1 MESAQIVSVLLQ
13 CQDVL
18 KIESHFQELL
28 KSAISL
34 EDVSKTHV
42 VSTPHLLIIEKQ
54 LPSLSS
60 YQKCT
65 DGILYGLPIL
75 FEWNEKTV
83 LYIRFSL
90 CFYYKNV
97 FTN

>member
-13 CQDVL
+13 CQDAL
-18 KIESHFQELL
+18 KIESHSQELL

-54 LPSLSS
+54 LLNLSS
-60 YQKCT
+60 
-65 DGILYGLPIL
+65 
-75 FEWNEKTV
+75 
-83 LYIRFSL
+83 
-90 CFYYKNV
+90 
-97 FTN
+97 

>member
-1 MESAQIVSVLLQ
+1 MVSLLLQ
-13 CQDVL
+13 YQDTL

-28 KSAISL
+28 KSAILL

-42 VSTPHLLIIEKQ
+42 VSTHLLIIEKP
-54 LPSLSS
+54 LLNLSS
-60 YQKCT
+60 YEKCT

-75 FEWNEKTV
+75 FEWNEKAV
-83 LYIRFSL
+83 LYIKFSR
-90 CFYYKNV
+90 CFYYQNV

>member
-1 MESAQIVSVLLQ
+1 MLQ
-13 CQDVL
+13 CQDAL
-18 KIESHFQELL
+18 KIEIHFQELL
-28 KSAISL
+28 KSAIL
-34 EDVSKTHV
+34 FEHLSKTHV

-54 LPSLSS
+54 LLNLSS
-60 YQKCT
+60 YQNCT

-83 LYIRFSL
+83 LYIRFSP

>member
-13 CQDVL
+13 CQDAL
-18 KIESHFQELL
+18 KIESHSQELL

-75 FEWNEKTV
+75 FDEKTV